1 MNFVDALRTYDKIT
15 NDGGKTYYFYNE
27 KKLWLCTGENMGE
40 VDLTFELVFDDGWE
54 EYIPPEKN
62 KDKEQYMVSD
72 GFGEFV
78 YVYPSEDDDNF
89 ITIQMENENE
99 YKYDKMKVDLYK
111 DDVKELINYLI
122 KLL

>member
-27 KKLWLCTGENMGE
+27 KKLWLCASENMGE
-40 VDLTFELVFDDGWE
+40 VDLTFELVFSNEWE
-54 EYIPPEKN
+54 EYIPLKN
-62 KDKEQYMVSD
+62 DKDKEQYMVSD

-78 YVYPSEDDDNF
+78 YVYLDEEDDNF

-99 YKYDKMKVDLYK
+99 NEYDKMKVSLYK

>member
-27 KKLWLCTGENMGE
+27 KKLWLCTGELIGE
-40 VDLTFELVFDDGWE
+40 VDLTFKLVFSNEWE
-54 EYIPPEKN
+54 EYIQAERN

-72 GFGEFV
+72 GFGDFV
-78 YVYPSEDDDNF
+78 YVYSNEDDDNF
-89 ITIQMENENE
+89 ITIQMATENED
-99 YKYDKMKVDLYK
+99 KYDKMKVNLYK
-111 DDVKELINYLI
+111 DDVKELIDYLI

>member
-27 KKLWLCTGENMGE
+27 KKLWLCTGEKMGE
-40 VDLTFELVFDDGWE
+40 VDLTFELVFSNEWK
-54 EYIPPEKN
+54 EYIPLKN
-62 KDKEQYMVSD
+62 DKDKERYMVSD

-89 ITIQMENENE
+89 ITIQMEVENE
-99 YKYDKMKVDLYK
+99 HEYDKMKVDLYK